1 MTTSALSR
9 LPLRR
14 AALWALA
21 AALLGTSP
29 AAAVCVGDCNGDG
42 RVSIADLQACVNR
55 GSGLPAPACA
65 AADQNND
72 GTVDPN
78 EVDACVT
85 GFLDAATCPMV
96 FTPAPTNTVARTNTP
111 VPTNTPPPPTNT
123 VAPTSTA
130 TKPPTNTPTN
140 TPVPTATVAPLGS
153 NVCTLAT
160 GSQLF
165 LQTAALP
172 LPLNPT
178 GTFSVTCGAVGADG
192 TASCECNLMQ
202 FGPVVIPAIGD
213 VCVNPATGCAPGK
226 IDCDGGSALDVSLD
240 ANHNIGTCTTNAQ
253 CATACDAHCASLG
266 AGVTR
271 QSYGCEGYCLGGT
284 NTGAECGRDSE
295 CPGGSCTGGE
305 PVTHF
310 DTCNCVCAGTG
321 GGSAGGAGSMACN
334 LGTQINV
341 ELPSNGRCGDTATI
355 QLPPVCGNV
364 TTRTSSGL
372 VRNANNTAN
381 ATIPA
386 SMPPSVVQ
394 GASVSCDAFKG
405 GSVAGL
411 KLVGQLGFFDSTLG
425 DIRTGNTFV
434 CQ

>member
-1 MTTSALSR
+1 MMQRYSGW
-9 LPLRR
+9 R
-14 AALWALA
+14 AGALA
-21 AALLGTSP
+21 VVGCALGVLLLGAP
-29 AAAVCVGDCNGDG
+29 AQAQCVGDCNGDG
-42 RVSIADLQACVNR
+42 MVAINELITGVNIALGTQPVSAC
-55 GSGLPAPACA
+55 PAFANG
-65 AADQNND
+65 Q
-72 GTVDPN
+72 G
-78 EVDACVT
+78 EVDIAQLIKGVNNALN
-85 GFLDAATCPMV
+85 GCPV
-96 FTPAPTNTVARTNTP
+96 VDT
-111 VPTNTPPPPTNT
+111 
-123 VAPTSTA
+123 
-130 TKPPTNTPTN
+130 
-140 TPVPTATVAPLGS
+140 PTATEVPTETATETATEAPTETPTLPAGTATATITQTPTPTEIPAEELGTQ
-153 NVCTLAT
+153 VCTLGA

-172 LPLNPT
+172 LPLTPT
-178 GTFSVTCGAVGADG
+178 GTFSITCGAKGADG
-192 TASCECNLMQ
+192 TAPCECNLMQ
-202 FGPVVIPAIGD
+202 FSPVVIPSIGD

-364 TTRTSSGL
+364 TTRASSGL
-372 VRNANNTAN
+372 VRNSNNTPG

-386 SMPPSVVQ
+386 SMPPSVLQ

-425 DIRTGNTFV
+425 DIRSGNTFV